1 MHILMIAQE
10 PALDR
15 DKVVTGNAI
24 RANQLATC
32 LTDAGHRITHVWQNG
47 GALENTFSN
56 RDELRSL
63 LAQHN
68 ADVHLVTYWE
78 LLDLMPFESPVP
90 LVLDFVA
97 PRPLEQLYSDPSRVT
112 HDLHRLHVNLGKV
125 DLLLVGSRGQR
136 ELMLM
141 SMLAAG
147 FDLREYDPVCIVPL
161 AGDFIGPPRSE
172 PTEHSLT
179 LVAGGVN
186 WPWRNASPYWE
197 AIESMDEFNRGELKL
212 VRFGGTYS
220 LHADQV
226 TDGTV
231 NHEKAAERPLQ
242 AYSAYSDFLTSQAH
256 IGLELSAENIERRYS
271 HSFRS
276 LEFLTHGLPVI
287 CNGYL
292 PMAADIREHDA
303 GWVIDQPEQLPPLLR
318 EILAQPE
325 AWWHKA
331 LNAQRYAYERLKP
344 ALAGK
349 PLLDWLKHPCKA
361 PALGRSR
368 LEAPALLSPPAT
380 ERARR
385 MAIMTTN
392 QLRRRLFLLQKKLFG
407 GRKADGIVFVTRG
420 DLFPADH
427 GAAVKI
433 IETARG
439 LSKLGRPVALV
450 TDDRRHWWSF
460 DKGEITQ
467 HRIPF
472 WLRLLTWPSAWTK
485 LKHYSLDIPQSN
497 AFLYLPLT
505 DGSFFWR
512 TLYAGRKV
520 GAAIIQAEFPA
531 YVRPSVPAGHVLD
544 ARVVLV
550 EHNVEYLRIRT
561 QVPELTGAQF
571 ERYKSIEID
580 MANKA
585 DAVICVSDNDRQQL
599 AVDGVDTGRLY
610 TIPHG
615 VDLEQFEQPAYH
627 EVRARFGIP
636 AGAPILVY
644 HGTFSYPPNLQ
655 ALQVFANELLPR
667 LEKLGLICH
676 VLAVGREPP
685 ASSPHPRIHLT
696 GSVHS
701 VAPWLKAADM
711 AVVPL
716 LDGGGT
722 RMKIIDCFAAGIPVI
737 STSKG
742 IEGIPARH
750 DVHALIIDDWDQM
763 ASSIQDLLG
772 NPALSERLVRASS
785 EMAAGLDW
793 KSIAAEY
800 IKVFDS
806 L

>member
-1 MHILMIAQE
+1 MAPH
-10 PALDR
+10 
-15 DKVVTGNAI
+15 KVVTGNAI
-24 RANQLATC
+24 RANQLASS
-32 LTDAGHRITHVWQNG
+32 LKEAGHHVTHIWQDNSHQHDN
-47 GALENTFSN
+47 AFSN

-63 LAQHN
+63 LVQHA

-78 LLDLMPFESPVP
+78 LLDLMPFESTVP

-112 HDLHRLHVNLGKV
+112 HDLHRLHINLGKV
-125 DLLLVGSRGQR
+125 DLLLVGSAAQR
-136 ELMLM
+136 ELMLV
-141 SMLAAG
+141 SMLTAG
-147 FDLREYDPVCIVPL
+147 FDLREYDPIRVVPL
-161 AGDFIGPPRSE
+161 AADFVGPPRSN
-172 PTEHSLT
+172 PSKHGLT

-186 WPWRNASPYWE
+186 WPWRNAQPYWD
-197 AIESMDEFNRGELKL
+197 AIEAMDETATGKLKL
-212 VRFGGTYS
+212 VRFGGAYS
-220 LHADQV
+220 LADD
-226 TDGTV
+226 TDKVANESANERLTESG
-231 NHEKAAERPLQ
+231 NRPLE
-242 AYSAYSDFLTSQAH
+242 AYSAFSEFLTGQAH
-256 IGLELSAENIERRYS
+256 IGLELSEENIERRYS
-271 HSFRS
+271 QSFRS
-276 LEFLTHGLPVI
+276 LEFLSHGIPVI
-287 CNGYL
+287 CNGCL
-292 PMAADIREHDA
+292 PMASAIRKHDA
-303 GWVIDQPEQLPPLLR
+303 GWVIDRPEELPVLLR
-318 EILAQPE
+318 EILHQPDS
-325 AWWHKA
+325 WWQKA
-331 LNAQRYAYERLKP
+331 LNAQRFAYENLKP
-344 ALAGK
+344 SRASQ
-349 PLLDWLKHPCKA
+349 PLMEWLQRPLKA
-361 PALGRSR
+361 PRLPRKV
-368 LEAPALLSPPAT
+368 LEAPALLSPPT
-380 ERARR
+380 PVRVRR
-385 MAIMTTN
+385 MALMTAD
-392 QLRRRLFLLQKKLFG
+392 QVRRRLFLLQKKLFG
-407 GRKADGIVFVTRG
+407 GRKADGVVFVTRG

-439 LSKLGRPVALV
+439 LSRLGRPVGLV
-450 TDDRRHWWSF
+450 TDDRRHWWAF
-460 DKGEITQ
+460 DDGEIEQ
-467 HRIPF
+467 RRIPL
-472 WLRLLTWPSAWTK
+472 WLRMLTWPSAWIK

-497 AFLYLPLT
+497 AFLYLPMT

-512 TLYAGRKV
+512 TLYVGRKV

-550 EHNVEYLRIRT
+550 EHNVEYLRLRA
-561 QVPELTGAQF
+561 QVPELTEAQF

-615 VDLEQFEQPAYH
+615 VDLEQFEQPAYAD
-627 EVRARFGIP
+627 VRARFGIP
-636 AGAPILVY
+636 ADAPILVY
-644 HGTFSYPPNLQ
+644 HGTFSYAPNLE

-667 LEKLGLICH
+667 LEKLGLNCH

-696 GSVHS
+696 GSVAS

-750 DVHALIIDDWDQM
+750 DVHALIIDDWDAMVKGIQELLSNQALRDRLARTSSDM
-763 ASSIQDLLG
+763 ASQ
-772 NPALSERLVRASS
+772 
-785 EMAAGLDW
+785 LDW

-800 IKVFDS
+800 IKVFET